1 MTVRL
6 DTFRQVAQANRPKD
20 ANLVAA
26 QTAGAMVEMGCF
38 AQEFTVYGT
47 AFYEEGKR
55 RYMVSSDEAK
65 IADFVQSA
73 AHAGVFPT
81 PLSQLTMSVVV
92 PAGCAEEVGRAVKKR
107 LARELAELYPLGY
120 FQLAAALMDTA
131 PNDRAESDLW
141 ALRQSLE
148 GVFDEEQ
155 LQLFEGLLD
164 LAYHKKNVTE
174 LTYREL
180 RRWLERTRGE
190 MADDSRQKDR
200 FSKTFYG
207 FVYFKPDGSRAQDIN
222 VCREVIYQH
231 RQAWQHQQ
239 VIMTP
244 VFSKTYWYG
253 YDCTVQELRAQFAA
267 HLAAVFDE
275 RYLSLWQRLRAMPS
289 AISREAF
296 GRARDQARAV
306 YGRPAQQALEAIGW
320 RLGLLN

>member
-148 GVFDEEQ
+148 GVF
-155 LQLFEGLLD
+155 
-164 LAYHKKNVTE
+164 
-174 LTYREL
+174 
-180 RRWLERTRGE
+180 
-190 MADDSRQKDR
+190 
-200 FSKTFYG
+200 
-207 FVYFKPDGSRAQDIN
+207 
-222 VCREVIYQH
+222 
-231 RQAWQHQQ
+231 
-239 VIMTP
+239 
-244 VFSKTYWYG
+244 
-253 YDCTVQELRAQFAA
+253 
-267 HLAAVFDE
+267 
-275 RYLSLWQRLRAMPS
+275 
-289 AISREAF
+289 
-296 GRARDQARAV
+296 
-306 YGRPAQQALEAIGW
+306 
-320 RLGLLN
+320 